1 MSQVQIYRSSPVKGL
16 VIVVSCA
23 AFAAMG
29 LQLLDDRPL
38 VAWAAIL
45 FFGGMGLLNLFSLLT
60 GGASLTLGHK
70 GFEIAS
76 SAGRTRIRWDEI
88 ERLAIVQS
96 KLNRTIGVKY
106 LRAHRK
112 SGISRALTG
121 TDLAIVNIYRV
132 PLVQVC
138 ETMNTYRDR
147 YLGAIGAAQ
156 FARPAGAMSGPA
168 PAAVSPSAGTARAR
182 PVLLAFGAAFLVLV
196 LNIVLRLMLKV
207 EGMPVTMGIAFGVGG
222 LVMTWFLFR
231 LKRAPLPRE
240 RSRFLWT
247 YSALIALPC
256 LGLYLVA
263 AATHGDNIF
272 MLLIVAL
279 HAVAY
284 PAAAQFFLSDKR
296 FGAMRETIPS

>member
-1 MSQVQIYRSSPVKGL
+1 MSQVQIYRSSPVKGV
-16 VIVVSCA
+16 VIVLGCA

-29 LQLLDDRPL
+29 LPLLDDRPL
-38 VAWAAIL
+38 IAWTALL
-45 FFGGMGLLNLFSLLT
+45 FFGGGGLLNLFSLLA
-60 GGASLTLGHK
+60 GGASLTLGPK

-88 ERLAIVQS
+88 ERLAIVEV
-96 KLNRTIGVKY
+96 KLSRTIGVKY
-106 LRAHRK
+106 LRGHRK

-121 TDLAIVNIYRV
+121 TDFSIGDVYRV
-132 PLVQVC
+132 PLAQIC
-138 ETMNTYRDR
+138 EAMNTYRDR
-147 YLGAIGAAQ
+147 YVGAMEAAP
-156 FARPAGAMSGPA
+156 FAPPAGAMPGPA
-168 PAAVSPSAGTARAR
+168 PAAVSPSAGTAR

-207 EGMPVTMGIAFGVGG
+207 EGMPVTMGNAFGVGG
-222 LVMTWFLFR
+222 LVMMWFLFR

-247 YSALIALPC
+247 YAGLIALPC
-256 LGLYLVA
+256 LGLYLVY
-263 AATHGDNIF
+263 AATHGDNMF
-272 MLLIVAL
+272 ALLIVAW